1 MQAQALL
8 EKPKSVPF
16 TLSFVEGIDQKMYD
30 KATSES
36 AAIKESYDPE
46 TQTSNIDIY
55 AGTALT
61 YTDSMTG
68 TFIGIKDDVNQ
79 ADT

>member
-1 MQAQALL
+1 MPDQVLL
-8 EKPKSVPF
+8 EKPKLVPF
-16 TLSFVEGIDQKMYD
+16 TLSFVQEIDQTIYE
-30 KATSES
+30 KAIYEL
-36 AAIKESYDPE
+36 AEIKEYYDSK

-79 ADT
+79 TDT

>member
-1 MQAQALL
+1 MTMQTFP
-8 EKPKSVPF
+8 EKSKLVPF
-16 TLSFVEGIDQKMYD
+16 TLSFVERIDPKIYD
-30 KATSES
+30 KAINES
-36 AAIKESYDPE
+36 AEIKESYNPE

-79 ADT
+79 TDT